1 MKKIL
6 QELRSERGSVESAMV
21 IVPLVILFLIGMQL
35 ALSAHSRNMQRI
47 FVQDGASIRSITG
60 SFDSTD
66 RFLHI
71 ESSGD
76 GQNLDLLIS
85 HQSAPLVAILPTLS
99 ELMNGSPIVD
109 LSGISIVE
117 NQR

>member
-1 MKKIL
+1 MRKL
-6 QELRSERGSVESAMV
+6 LSELRSERGNVESAMV

-47 FVQDGASIRSITG
+47 FAQDGASVRSITG
-60 SFDSTD
+60 SFEPTD
-66 RFLHI
+66 RFVHI

-76 GQNLDLLIS
+76 GQNLDLLIA
-85 HQSAPLVAILPTLS
+85 HQSAPLIAILPTLS
-99 ELMNGSPIVD
+99 EVMSGSPTVD
-109 LSGISIVE
+109 VSGISIVE